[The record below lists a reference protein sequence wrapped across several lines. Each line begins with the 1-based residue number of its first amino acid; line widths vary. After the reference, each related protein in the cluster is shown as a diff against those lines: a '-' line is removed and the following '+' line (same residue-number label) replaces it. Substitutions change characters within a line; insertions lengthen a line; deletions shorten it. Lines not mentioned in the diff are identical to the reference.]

1 MRYIFNIALND
12 IRVYMQDT
20 GNLVNLFIIPV
31 VLALVLGFA
40 FGGGGQ
46 FEYIRVDVV
55 DLDNSEAS
63 GQLLDDLR
71 QVNSS
76 LVLCPLDTIEDFSCN
91 LEDGVTSL
99 TIEDSLS
106 RVEDN
111 ETAALIVIP
120 AGYGESLLNFEP
132 VEIGYYSQEIS
143 QTDVVL
149 QALQTATQ
157 PVNGEVIA
165 ARVSL
170 GIANALDAVDDEAAY
185 TAAAYEVARSQWSQS
200 TVVVDYQTSSGSGEV
215 AGTGFNQSVP
225 GMATMYVLITAFGG
239 LIVLLQERKQWT
251 LQRLVVLPV
260 SRAQLLGGK
269 ILARFLLGLVTFGVL
284 IIVGIFTDVSFGN
297 DPLAVLLI
305 VLSYTLCVTALSFAI
320 APLLRSEEQANS
332 VTLLLSLSLAAL
344 GGAWWPLEIV
354 PDFMRVIGHLSPVA
368 WAMNG
373 FSEILFY
380 NGGVADVLVY
390 VGVLLASSV
399 VFFLIGVMTFK
410 YE

>member
-1 MRYIFNIALND
+1 MRAVWNIALND

-31 VLALVLGFA
+31 VLALAIGFA

-46 FEYIRVDVV
+46 FEHIRVDVV

-63 GQLLDDLR
+63 AQLLDELR
-71 QVNSS
+71 QVNSTV
-76 LVLCPLDTIEDFSCN
+76 VLCPFDTVEDFSCN
-91 LEDGVTSL
+91 LDEDQTTL
-99 TIEDSLS
+99 TLEDALK

-111 ETAALIVIP
+111 QTSALIVIP
-120 AGYGESLLNFEP
+120 QGYAASLSTFEP
-132 VEIGYYSQEIS
+132 IQVEYYSQEIS

-149 QALQTATQ
+149 QALQTAIQ
-157 PVNGEVIA
+157 PINGEVIA
-165 ARVSL
+165 ARLSL
-170 GIANALDAVDDEAAY
+170 EIANTLDAVEDESAY
-185 TAAAYEVARSQWSQS
+185 TAASYDIARTQWAQRSV
-200 TVVVDYQTSSGSGEV
+200 TVNYHTSSGNGDV

-251 LQRLVVLPV
+251 LQRLVMLPV
-260 SRAQLLGGK
+260 SRAQLVGGK
-269 ILARFLLGLVTFGVL
+269 ILARFLLGLVTFTVL

-297 DPLAVLLI
+297 DPLAVGLI

-354 PDFMRVIGHLSPVA
+354 PEFMRMIGHLSPVA

-373 FSEILFY
+373 FTDILFY
-380 NGGVADVLVY
+380 NGGIGDVIPDVA
-390 VGVLLASSV
+390 VLLVASI
-399 VFFLIGVMTFK
+399 VFFAIGVFNFK